1 MTLKSLIQSGLPV
14 IPGAL
19 LKDYTTFRLG
29 GPCQALIICSQASE
43 VIKVISVLRQL
54 NCPFLVMGFGSNIL
68 ASDQGVDCILI
79 RYSSDTPLIT
89 REGQLLTV
97 DAATQLDQL
106 VLFSLQQGL
115 PGLEKFSGIPGTVGG
130 GIAGNAGAY
139 GQQIS
144 DRLVSLQI
152 LARDNSV
159 QKINRND
166 IFFSYRDSSLK
177 RDGTIILSATFELS
191 PEEDTTKL
199 LADRTALLISRE
211 EKHGRWQDN
220 PCAGSF
226 FRNILPS
233 SKAGKRESAGWFLEQ
248 AGCKDLNIG
257 GAHCLHTHANIITRD
272 IGASARDVY
281 ELTQTMT
288 AMVKE
293 KFNLQ
298 LEREVRLLG
307 QFDNAAGRN
316 QEGFW

>member
-1 MTLKSLIQSGLPV
+1 MTLQSLIQSGLPV

-29 GPCQALIICSQASE
+29 GPCQALIVCSQSSE
-43 VIKVISVLRQL
+43 VIKVVPVLRNL

-68 ASDQGVDCILI
+68 ASDQGVDRILI
-79 RYSSDTPLIT
+79 RYSSDTPHIT
-89 REGQLLTV
+89 RDGNLLTV
-97 DAATQLDQL
+97 DASTQLDQL

-115 PGLEKFSGIPGTVGG
+115 LGLEKFSGIPGTVGG

-152 LARDNSV
+152 LANDTSE
-159 QKINRND
+159 QKLTRND
-166 IFFSYRDSSLK
+166 ISFSYRDSSLK
-177 RDGTIILSATFELS
+177 SDGSIILSATFELS
-191 PEEDTTKL
+191 PGEDAARL
-199 LADRTALLISRE
+199 LADRTALLMSRE
-211 EKHGRWQDN
+211 EKHGRWKDN

-226 FRNILPS
+226 FRNVLPS
-233 SKAGKRESAGWFLEQ
+233 SSAGKRESAGWFLEQ
-248 AGCKDLNIG
+248 SGCKALNIG

-272 IGASARDVY
+272 IGASAKDVF
-281 ELTQTMT
+281 ELTQIM
-288 AMVKE
+288 AGMVKE
-293 KFNLQ
+293 KFNIQ

-307 QFDNAAGRN
+307 KFENATDKN